1 MKDSNL
7 NTYDGDTV
15 KILAGEN
22 TINTLEDENT
32 IKFLEDE
39 KAKI

>member
-15 KILAGEN
+15 KISAGEN
-22 TINTLEDENT
+22 TIKTFEDENT
-32 IKFLEDE
+32 IKILEDK

>member
-1 MKDSNL
+1 MKDSKL
-7 NTYDGDTV
+7 NTYDDDTV

-22 TINTLEDENT
+22 TIKTLEDENT

>member
-1 MKDSNL
+1 MKDSYL

-22 TINTLEDENT
+22 TIKTLEDENT
-32 IKFLEDE
+32 IKFLEDK

>member
-7 NTYDGDTV
+7 NTYDDDTV

-22 TINTLEDENT
+22 TIKTLEDENT
-32 IKFLEDE
+32 IKFLEDK